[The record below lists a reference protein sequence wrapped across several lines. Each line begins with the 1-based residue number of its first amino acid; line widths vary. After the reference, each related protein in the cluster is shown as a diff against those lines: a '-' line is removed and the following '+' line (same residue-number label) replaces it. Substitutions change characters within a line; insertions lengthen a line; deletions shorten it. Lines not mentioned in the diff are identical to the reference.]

1 MNFFPAGFR
10 KFAYVVSRGGVMG
23 DRQKSN
29 FENRFKGGFSVIY
42 PEKPLEGVA
51 RKIRNQKILEAVKA
65 VLTAILKRE
74 PTPDE
79 LSGCKPLAQKKRP

>member
-1 MNFFPAGFR
+1 
-10 KFAYVVSRGGVMG
+10 MG
-23 DRQKSN
+23 DRQTSN
-29 FENRFKGGFSVIY
+29 FENRFRRGFIIVY

-51 RKIRNQKILEAVKA
+51 RKVRNQKILEAVKA

-79 LSGCKPLAQKKRP
+79 LSGCKPLTRKERP

>member
-1 MNFFPAGFR
+1 
-10 KFAYVVSRGGVMG
+10 MG

-29 FENRFKGGFSVIY
+29 FENRFKQGFNVIY

-51 RKIRNQKILEAVKA
+51 RKIQNQKILETVKA
-65 VLTAILKRE
+65 VLKGILKRE

-79 LSGCKPLAQKKRP
+79 LSGRKPLTLEKRPQTGRARN